1 MGRILHTGDT
11 AARRRQ
17 QHLRSCAEVL
27 RLLAQRSYFDEEFRD
42 MVAFLVFNLRGIYA
56 TIEESAQVWED
67 RGYWKKAEAL
77 RARWHW
83 SRQIA
88 DELEGRIRTHQWE
101 AIPPLLLQLIPYFQ
115 SITVTTITRNADWWC
130 GALKALLQ
138 QPKQQ
143 Q

>member
-1 MGRILHTGDT
+1 MGKLLRLSDS

-27 RLLAQRSYFDEEFRD
+27 RLLAQRSSFDDEARD

-56 TIEESAQVWED
+56 TIEESDQVWED

-77 RARWHW
+77 RARWRW
-83 SRQIA
+83 SRHVS
-88 DELEGRIRTHQWE
+88 DELEGRIRAQQWE
-101 AIPPLLLQLIPYFQ
+101 AIPPLLVQLIPHVQ

-138 QPKQQ
+138 QPKQP
-143 Q
+143 